1 MKCKCNFDGKKCNAN
16 QIWNN
21 DKYRWVQ
28 KLKKK
33 LCWKGHLWNPATCS
47 FENCRYVGSNIY
59 DSVIPCD
66 EIIKITKKTLLQLK
80 VFQQILAKKVICKMK
95 SFYIL
100 LAFLLITI
108 IYSCFIKYQTKCK
121 HLSPFYNASEKKID
135 IKNIL
140 KSGKYLIK
148 RNSY

>member
-1 MKCKCNFDGKKCNAN
+1 
-16 QIWNN
+16 
-21 DKYRWVQ
+21 
-28 KLKKK
+28 
-33 LCWKGHLWNPATCS
+33 
-47 FENCRYVGSNIY
+47 
-59 DSVIPCD
+59 
-66 EIIKITKKTLLQLK
+66 
-80 VFQQILAKKVICKMK
+80 MK

-140 KSGKYLIK
+140 KNGKYLIK